1 MDADRVLLRTTRR
14 APGLRH
20 PKSVAASW
28 VVAALLVTRL
38 WVIEPLTVASDS
50 MEPAVAENSTVLML
64 KAFPPAQVKRGTL
77 IVFTSPEGGTPT
89 LKRVVAVG
97 GQFVA
102 IEDSILLVDGKAVPE
117 PGIDHTRIDGTY
129 FGPVQVPEGQVFVLG
144 DNRAGSIDSRDYGS
158 VPLENLLGILLLP

>member
-1 MDADRVLLRTTRR
+1 M
-14 APGLRH
+14 
-20 PKSVAASW
+20 AASW

>member
-1 MDADRVLLRTTRR
+1 M
-14 APGLRH
+14 
-20 PKSVAASW
+20 
-28 VVAALLVTRL
+28 VAALLVTRL